1 MRGRAA
7 IAFRRLRSLARDRS
21 GVALV
26 ELCFVAPMLAL
37 MVCGVSD
44 ASIGF
49 ARRLQLQQAAG
60 RAVEMSLA
68 SGLTNATVTNA
79 QNEAASAGGVPAG
92 QVAVDTWLECS
103 GARQTNITDICA
115 TGSPARFISVT
126 VTDTYTS
133 AFASILHG
141 VGAGNWASVSL
152 RGFAE
157 VRVQ

>member
-1 MRGRAA
+1 MMGRSAKFMRH
-7 IAFRRLRSLARDRS
+7 LECLARDRS

-26 ELCFVAPMLAL
+26 ELCFVAPMLVL
-37 MVCGVSD
+37 MVCAVSD

-68 SGLTNATVTNA
+68 SGLTSVTATNA
-79 QNEAASAGGVPAG
+79 QNEAASAGGVPTG
-92 QVAVDTWLECS
+92 QVAVDTWLEC
-103 GARQTNITDICA
+103 GGVRQTNISDVCA

-126 VTDTYTS
+126 VTDTYSS
-133 AFASILHG
+133 AFASMLSG